1 MQNVSDID
9 FHIDVRTT
17 FTNIKIKR
25 KGQINN
31 VFVRIRF
38 SMFPYYRVLIRHH
51 LVYCMLYVILIVLYN
66 CFLQSVSFETIT
78 KC

>member
-25 KGQINN
+25 IDQ
-31 VFVRIRF
+31 
-38 SMFPYYRVLIRHH
+38 
-51 LVYCMLYVILIVLYN
+51 
-66 CFLQSVSFETIT
+66 T
-78 KC
+78 K